1 MLLSLTILYIY
12 KCIELRNCMLSYLV
26 TSLVHTN
33 YFHLGVALTRDSFRE
48 LFELRMSDDVT
59 VM

>member
-1 MLLSLTILYIY
+1 MLLSLTILYVY
-12 KCIELRNCMLSYLV
+12 KCIELPNCMLSYFV

-33 YFHLGVALTRDSFRE
+33 YFHLGVVRE
-48 LFELRMSDDVT
+48 LFELQMSDDVT